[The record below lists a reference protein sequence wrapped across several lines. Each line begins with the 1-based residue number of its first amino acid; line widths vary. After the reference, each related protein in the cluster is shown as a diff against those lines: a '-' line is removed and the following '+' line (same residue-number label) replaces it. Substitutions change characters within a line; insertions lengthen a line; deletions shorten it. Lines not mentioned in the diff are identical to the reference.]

1 MYLFVMLSFIGPVIY
16 LAIRMILGTG
26 AEGTAGYHSNADY
39 VLMIVQCLL
48 GVIVIHVPSL
58 LEKRFQFVLPFGM
71 YVMYLVFLYC
81 AIFLGEVRSFYY
93 LVPHWDDILHGMSSL
108 MLGFF
113 GLMVVTILNR
123 DDHVVVQL
131 SPFFVALFAFCFAV
145 SIGALWEIY
154 EFSFDG
160 ILGLNMQKFVTAQ
173 GDVLI
178 GHEAIRDTMKD
189 IIVDMCGAVTA
200 STAGY
205 FGLKMKKTWFIPKL
219 LQETKEEKSR

>member
-1 MYLFVMLSFIGPVIY
+1 
-16 LAIRMILGTG
+16 
-26 AEGTAGYHSNADY
+26 
-39 VLMIVQCLL
+39 
-48 GVIVIHVPSL
+48 
-58 LEKRFQFVLPFGM
+58 
-71 YVMYLVFLYC
+71 
-81 AIFLGEVRSFYY
+81 
-93 LVPHWDDILHGMSSL
+93 

-178 GHEAIRDTMKD
+178 GHEAIRDTVNYPPLSVLKR
-189 IIVDMCGAVTA
+189 GLVTA
-200 STAGY
+200 LWS
-205 FGLKMKKTWFIPKL
+205 
-219 LQETKEEKSR
+219 